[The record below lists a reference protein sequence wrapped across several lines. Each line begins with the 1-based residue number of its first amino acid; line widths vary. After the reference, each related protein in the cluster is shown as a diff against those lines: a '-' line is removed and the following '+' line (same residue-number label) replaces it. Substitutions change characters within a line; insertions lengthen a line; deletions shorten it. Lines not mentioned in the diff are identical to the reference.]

1 MERLAKKEFL
11 LISVGLLEMTINV
24 NKDLKQRE
32 RIKMFAEH
40 LLSIPVNSLRCFH
53 MLPHMIETRVLML
66 NGVNSGVT
74 TLILKFQGLLIAIW
88 SSDAFSICIPYCIWK
103 IEINYLLYSITV
115 TINEIL
121 HIKYLE
127 LHSAC
132 KYRWSWWWWQW
143 PHFIFKS
150 PWYLTSC
157 PGCRE
162 LEH

>member
-1 MERLAKKEFL
+1 
-11 LISVGLLEMTINV
+11 
-24 NKDLKQRE
+24 
-32 RIKMFAEH
+32 MFAEH
-40 LLSIPVNSLRCFH
+40 LLSIPENSLRCFH

-88 SSDAFSICIPYCIWK
+88 SSDGFSICIPYFIWK
-103 IEINYLLYSITV
+103 IEINYLFYSITV

-132 KYRWSWWWWQW
+132 KYR
-143 PHFIFKS
+143 
-150 PWYLTSC
+150 
-157 PGCRE
+157 
-162 LEH
+162 